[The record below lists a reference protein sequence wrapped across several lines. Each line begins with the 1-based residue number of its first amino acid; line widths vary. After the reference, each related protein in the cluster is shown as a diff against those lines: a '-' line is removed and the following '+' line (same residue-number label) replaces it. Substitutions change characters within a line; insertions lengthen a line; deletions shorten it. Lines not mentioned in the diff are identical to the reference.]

1 MGLKFHKKIKVL
13 PGLDINLSKKG
24 MGVSIG
30 PKGSKLTINS
40 KGDIYTNISIPGTGV
55 SFREKVNKKK

>member
-1 MGLKFHKKIKVL
+1 MGLKFHKKIKIL